1 MVKSNK
7 MKLSFT
13 NLNNINNNNNNNN
26 NINNNNED
34 DDERH
39 HCDNKWVRVTI
50 KYLI

>member
-13 NLNNINNNNNNNN
+13 NLNNINNNNNNN